1 MPASVASPADVV
13 NLSLERIGYKNR
25 IGHLYDGS
33 PAAKKALDIY
43 AQTRDAIMRQSDWD
57 FAQRIVAATL
67 STGAAPAP
75 WAVEYN
81 YPTDCLRLRNLF
93 NATYLAD
100 KNNPVSILWTVAN
113 SATKGHVIWTN
124 AAAATLVYTA
134 QVTNVTLWEP
144 LFVEVLA
151 LELGKRLAAG
161 LVGVEGV
168 KMSMEDEK
176 TIVPLAESTTG

>member
-1 MPASVASPADVV
+1 MSATSVEQVINQALD
-13 NLSLERIGYKNR
+13 RIGYPEY
-25 IGHLYDGS
+25 IGNIYDGTKQ
-33 PAAKKALDIY
+33 ARVALNIY
-43 AQTRDAIMRQSDWD
+43 AQTRDAILRQSDWD

-124 AAAATLVYTA
+124 AAGATLVYTA
-134 QVTNVTLWEP
+134 QVTDLTLWEP
-144 LFVEVLA
+144 LFVEMLVI
-151 LELGKRLAAG
+151 ELGKRLAAG
-161 LVGVEGV
+161 LVGVEGF
-168 KMSMEDEK
+168 KMSAEDEK
-176 TIVPLAESTTG
+176 MIVPLAESTTG